1 MTRNDEI
8 LDDEEKYFAG
18 ADRVYYFDMV
28 IDSGKGAV
36 VRDVAG
42 NEYID
47 LLASASATNTGH
59 AHPAIVKAITEQ
71 AQKLVHYTPA
81 YFSTSTEAKLVSRLA
96 HLVPE
101 EGDWMVAFG
110 NSGSDANDA
119 VIKFARGYT
128 GRPNVVSYTGAYHG
142 STYGSIT
149 ASGVSLNMVRKI
161 GPLLPGFFKVPFPA
175 PWKKQPEESE
185 EKFTDRMFEAFLEPF
200 NNYLPADETAVILIE
215 PIQGDG
221 GIAAAPKLYWQKV
234 AQFAKEHGI
243 LLAVDEVNQG
253 MGRTGTFFSYQRFG
267 LHPDLISMG
276 KSLASGMPL
285 SAVLGRREIME
296 SLESPANVYTTAANP
311 VSAAAALATLDVIE
325 NEHLMERS
333 KELGEIA
340 REFFEGEQKRYDF
353 IGGVRMYGLNGGIDI
368 VDPKTGLRDTDAT
381 NYILYAL
388 FKRGVLMISLQGSTL
403 RFQPPLVIT
412 EEQLR
417 QAFDV
422 LHGVFNDYENGR
434 LTAPTGRHH
443 IGW

>member
-1 MTRNDEI
+1 
-8 LDDEEKYFAG
+8 
-18 ADRVYYFDMV
+18 
-28 IDSGKGAV
+28 
-36 VRDVAG
+36 
-42 NEYID
+42 
-47 LLASASATNTGH
+47 
-59 AHPAIVKAITEQ
+59 
-71 AQKLVHYTPA
+71 
-81 YFSTSTEAKLVSRLA
+81 
-96 HLVPE
+96 
-101 EGDWMVAFG
+101 
-110 NSGSDANDA
+110 
-119 VIKFARGYT
+119 
-128 GRPNVVSYTGAYHG
+128 
-142 STYGSIT
+142 
-149 ASGVSLNMVRKI
+149 
-161 GPLLPGFFKVPFPA
+161 
-175 PWKKQPEESE
+175 
-185 EKFTDRMFEAFLEPF
+185 
-200 NNYLPADETAVILIE
+200 
-215 PIQGDG
+215 
-221 GIAAAPKLYWQKV
+221 
-234 AQFAKEHGI
+234 
-243 LLAVDEVNQG
+243 
-253 MGRTGTFFSYQRFG
+253 
-267 LHPDLISMG
+267 MG

-311 VSAAAALATLDVIE
+311 VSTAAALATLDVIE

-340 REFFEGEQKRYDF
+340 REFFEGEQKRHDF
-353 IGGVRMYGLNGGIDI
+353 IGGVRMYGLHGGIDI